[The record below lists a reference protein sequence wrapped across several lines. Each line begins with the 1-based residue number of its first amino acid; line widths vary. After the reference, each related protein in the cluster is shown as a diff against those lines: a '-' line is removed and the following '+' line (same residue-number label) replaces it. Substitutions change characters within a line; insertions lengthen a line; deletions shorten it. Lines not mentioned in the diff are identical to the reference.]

1 MGGMRSDQQAR
12 RLAGFGWSIETTDGR
27 LRAIRR
33 DDGTVLP
40 MAGRLMGT
48 REAARFLGVRPSNFV
63 RDWAARPD
71 FPAPL
76 ATLASGRVWLA
87 ADVEE
92 YAAARRSPKPTH
104 ERMVA
109 IARRVAWWQAPERTL
124 ARPLEFV
131 ARVMAS
137 GLLDEVRDVER
148 FFGRAALREAVT
160 GASPGVFDP
169 RAWNYWLLVLGLD
182 RSTPLPRRHVP

>member
-1 MGGMRSDQQAR
+1 MRSDQRTR
-12 RLAGFGWSIETTDGR
+12 RLARFGWSIEATDGS
-27 LRAIRR
+27 LCAIRR

-40 MAGRLMGT
+40 LAGRLMGT

-63 RDWAARPD
+63 RDWASRPD

-87 ADVEE
+87 ADVEQ
-92 YAAARRSPKPTH
+92 YAAARRSPRPTH
-104 ERMVA
+104 QRMVW
-109 IARRVAWWQAPERTL
+109 IAGRVAWWQEPERTL
-124 ARPLEFV
+124 VRPLEFV

-137 GLLDEVRDVER
+137 GSLDEVRDVEQL
-148 FFGRAALREAVT
+148 FGRAALREAVT
-160 GASPGVFDP
+160 RASPGVFDR

-182 RSTPLPRRHVP
+182 RSTPLPARHVP

>member
-1 MGGMRSDQQAR
+1 MRSDQRTR
-12 RLAGFGWSIETTDGR
+12 RLAGFGWSIETTDGV

-40 MAGRLMGT
+40 IAGRLMGT

-63 RDWAARPD
+63 RDWASKAD
-71 FPAPL
+71 FPAPM
-76 ATLASGRVWLA
+76 ASLASGRVWQA
-87 ADVEE
+87 ADVER
-92 YAAARRSPKPTH
+92 YAAARRSPRPTR
-104 ERMVA
+104 ERMASV
-109 IARRVAWWQAPERTL
+109 ARRVAWWQEPERTL

-137 GLLDEVRDVER
+137 GTLDEVRDVER

-160 GASPGVFDP
+160 SASPGVFDR

-182 RSTPLPRRHVP
+182 RSTSLPARHVP